1 LHSLTGKMSRARL
14 VFIHLLIIGVTGG
27 SLYDIVTRQEH
38 WPFSNYPM
46 FSTIHR
52 EAVLRWP
59 RIYGVRPDGRE
70 EPVTRYADLW
80 PLDQSRLPL
89 GLRAIYDEEGA
100 SQRVRD
106 ALADVLQRYE
116 ARRQTGEHEGGPFVA
131 MRLYMVSWPLEPFA
145 ANLDQPS
152 KRQLLAEASVE

>member
-1 LHSLTGKMSRARL
+1 MSRSRL
-14 VFIHLLIIGVTGG
+14 IFIHVLIAGVIGG
-27 SLYDIVTRQEH
+27 SLYDIITRQEH

-70 EPVTRYADLW
+70 VPVTRYAELW
-80 PLDQSRLPL
+80 PLDQSRLPI
-89 GLRAIYDEEGA
+89 GLRAIYQEEGA
-100 SQRVRD
+100 SQRIHD
-106 ALADVLQRYE
+106 ALLDVLQRYE
-116 ARRQTGEHEGGPFVA
+116 ARRQDGDHAEGPFVA

-145 ANLDQPS
+145 ANLDEPS
-152 KRQLLAEASVE
+152 ERQLLAQASAE

>member
-1 LHSLTGKMSRARL
+1 MTRGRL
-14 VFIHLLIIGVTGG
+14 IFIHLLIGGVVGG
-27 SLYDIVTRQEH
+27 SLYDMATRQEH
-38 WPFSNYPM
+38 WPYSNYPM

-70 EPVTRYADLW
+70 VPVTKYVELW
-80 PLDQSRLPL
+80 PLDQSRLPI
-89 GLRAIYDEEGA
+89 GLRAIYSDEGA
-100 SQRVRD
+100 SRRIHE
-106 ALADVLQRYE
+106 ALLDVLQRYE
-116 ARRQTGEHEGGPFVA
+116 ARRHAGDHEGGPLTA

-152 KRQLLAEASVE
+152 ERQLLAQVNVE